1 METKFIFL
9 PALPEDAE
17 AIYALWQSLAGTP
30 FCAWSIDYPTI
41 VHAEEDIQ
49 DNAIYLLRTQNN
61 TLAAVGT
68 IKHLTEHD
76 NILPWQGKNPCDLMH
91 IGVKRQLQGQGIAQY
106 FMAQLIKCA
115 QTKGFDSLRILV
127 CKTNFPAIHLYEKLG
142 AKKRGEYFSYDT
154 DWLCLELLF

>member
-17 AIYALWQSLAGTP
+17 AIYALWQSLAGTL

-68 IKHLTEHD
+68 IKQSLMQKLD
-76 NILPWQGKNPCDLMH
+76 ARRKNLLSK
-91 IGVKRQLQGQGIAQY
+91 GSFLLAL
-106 FMAQLIKCA
+106 FLF
-115 QTKGFDSLRILV
+115 QTFLSRFDSIGRPIESRQ
-127 CKTNFPAIHLYEKLG
+127 A
-142 AKKRGEYFSYDT
+142 
-154 DWLCLELLF
+154 